1 MSVLV
6 GKSQQSQYIG
16 VRVMMATSALVAA
29 SFTNL
34 LATRAMAGLS
44 CSVFS
49 TAVGGAIGYIYTV
62 GTAPPPAIAM
72 LIGAALCGTG
82 VGPMVPEEGDF

>member
-1 MSVLV
+1 
-6 GKSQQSQYIG
+6 
-16 VRVMMATSALVAA
+16 
-29 SFTNL
+29 
-34 LATRAMAGLS
+34 MAGLS

-62 GTAPPPAIAM
+62 GTAPSPAIAM

-82 VGPMVPEEGDF
+82 RREVCQYLRV